1 MTADRMVIG
10 LLVATALRATESYRP
25 EGERIFED
33 HFGRD
38 FLPPVWRLLLLPGVR
53 HALIA
58 TTEKRGPGALGMLLC
73 RTRYIDDALRNALGE
88 GLDQVVNLG
97 VGLDTRAYRI
107 PGIEQTHVFE
117 VDQPAPLAW
126 KQARLQQVLG
136 TPPPHVAFVPI
147 NFNEQKLEDALAAAG
162 FRTGA
167 KTFFIWEG
175 VTQYITAE
183 AVDATFRYVS
193 RAAATGSQ
201 IVFTYIHRGIIDG
214 SARSETDES
223 FVSATQRGGMPW
235 IFGLDPAEL
244 AEYLAARGLA
254 LVDHAGASEY
264 RARYLDPLGR
274 QMSVYTGE
282 RMALAQVVGN

>member
-25 EGERIFED
+25 EEERLLKD
-33 HFGRD
+33 RFGRD
-38 FLPPVWRLLLLPGVR
+38 FLPRLWRLLLLPGVR

-58 TTEKRGPGALGMLLC
+58 TTERRGPGALGMLLC
-73 RTRYIDDALRNALGE
+73 RTRYIDDALCNALGE

-97 VGLDTRAYRI
+97 VGFDTRAYRI
-107 PGIEQTHVFE
+107 PGIEQTRVFE
-117 VDQPAPLAW
+117 VDQPVPLAW
-126 KQARLQQVLG
+126 KQARLQRVLG
-136 TPPPHVAFVPI
+136 TPSHVAFVPI
-147 NFNEQKLEDALAAAG
+147 DFDKQKLEDALAAAG
-162 FRTGA
+162 FRTGT

-193 RAAATGSQ
+193 RAAAAGSE

-214 SARSETDES
+214 SARSETDEI
-223 FVSATQRGGMPW
+223 FVSATQRGGVPW

-244 AEYLAARGLA
+244 AEYLAARGFA
-254 LVDHAGASEY
+254 LVDQAGAPEY
-264 RARYLDPLGR
+264 RARYLEPLCR
-274 QMSVYTGE
+274 QMDVYEGE
-282 RMALAQVVGN
+282 RMALAQVAGN